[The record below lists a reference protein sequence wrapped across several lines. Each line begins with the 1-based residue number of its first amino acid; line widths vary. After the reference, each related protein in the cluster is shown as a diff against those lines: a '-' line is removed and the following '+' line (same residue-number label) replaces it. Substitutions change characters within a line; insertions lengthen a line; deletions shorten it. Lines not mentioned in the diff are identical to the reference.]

1 MRRILWTF
9 GIVAAGLWTLIILI
23 GVYVLGSAADGV
35 MTATGYVPGF
45 PVEEFTLPWLAHM
58 GRGVGFILLTGAWVF
73 GSLLILA
80 VPALGSLILRRTE
93 RRSSALGA
101 RR

>member
-1 MRRILWTF
+1 MRRLLWTF
-9 GIVAAGLWTLIILI
+9 GLVAAGLWTLIILV
-23 GVYVLGSAADGV
+23 GCYVLGSATDGV

-58 GRGVGFILLTGAWVF
+58 GRGVGLILLAGAWLF

-80 VPALGSLILRRTE
+80 VPALGSLILKWTE
-93 RRSSALGA
+93 RRSSQLSA